1 MTTGSKGTKVDKSD
15 GKKDDGK
22 GAWETVSEPLAYD
35 PDEFYCR
42 ASDKRGHSG
51 QVYVRTPPEVMA
63 LVEQVM
69 ESKLFPYRTYGDLMR
84 DGLVHR
90 VNYLRS
96 KVENKEIDAALIR
109 VLAIERIIREEE
121 FDRELSDMVRRLEA
135 IIDERLKDHKFG
147 KLEAAK
153 IVQSVLDNVNAMPE
167 GYRRQRYSSI
177 FEEKYGYLLKKDSDK
192 S

>member
-1 MTTGSKGTKVDKSD
+1 MTTKAQGAKVNKTD
-15 GKKDDGK
+15 GKKDGER

-35 PDEFYCR
+35 PEEFYCR

-51 QVYVRTPPEVMA
+51 QVYVRVPPEVMA

-84 DGLVHR
+84 DGMVHR
-90 VNYLRS
+90 VNFLRS

-121 FDRELSDMVRRLEA
+121 FDKELSDMVRRLEA
-135 IIDERLKDHKFG
+135 IIDERLKDKKFG
-147 KLEAAK
+147 KLEATK
-153 IVQSVLDNVNAMPE
+153 IVRSVIDNVLAMPE
-167 GYRRQRYSSI
+167 GYRRQRYHSI
-177 FEEKYGYLLKKDSDK
+177 LEDKYGYLLEKDGAK
-192 S
+192 T

>member
-1 MTTGSKGTKVDKSD
+1 MATKARGAEAKKADA
-15 GKKDDGK
+15 KKDGDK

-51 QVYVRTPPEVMA
+51 QVYVRIPPEVLS

-69 ESKLFPYRTYGDLMR
+69 ESKLFPFRTYGDLMR

-121 FDRELSDMVRRLEA
+121 FDKELSDMVRRLEA
-135 IIDERLKDHKFG
+135 IIDERLKDHKYG

-153 IVQSVLDNVNAMPE
+153 IVRSVLDNVVAMPE

-177 FEEKYGYLLKKDSDK
+177 FEDKYGYLLEKDGTK